1 MEITL
6 TNADILITFTTL
18 EELEEYTNE
27 QRT

>member
-1 MEITL
+1 MEIVL

-18 EELEEYTNE
+18 EELENYTNE

>member
-1 MEITL
+1 MEIVL

-18 EELEEYTNE
+18 EELEKYTNE